1 LRTLRLNA
9 HCVDALQCVSTFK
22 HTNRPLRLKTF
33 FPTFTSPTI
42 HHSKMKILLLG
53 SGELGKEF
61 VIAAQR
67 IGQTIIAVDSYENA
81 PAMQVAH
88 GFEVI
93 NMLDGEALDRIV
105 AKHKPDFIVPE
116 IEAIRTE
123 RFYDYEKQGIT
134 VVPSAKAA
142 NFTMNRKA
150 IRDLAAKEL
159 GLRTAK
165 YQYATSAEELQKAVQ
180 EVGIPCVVKPLMSS
194 SGKGQS
200 TIKSES
206 DIEKAWQYAVAGSR
220 GDVIEVIVEAFVD
233 FHSEITLLTITQ
245 NNNPTLFCSP
255 IGHRQERGDYQES
268 WQPALVSEKDLY
280 EAQDMAEKITEALGG
295 AGLFGVE
302 FFLTNEGVYFSE
314 LSPRPHDTGMVTL
327 AGTQNFNEFELHLR
341 AILSLPIFEITLEKA
356 GASAVILAS
365 EDSTNPTFTGIEKVA
380 ALPKTDFR
388 IFGKP
393 TSRPYRRMGV
403 VLSHDSLLTPINE
416 VTERAKETAK
426 LITVNS

>member
-1 LRTLRLNA
+1 MFF
-9 HCVDALQCVSTFK
+9 ALPIAIGIANFAV
-22 HTNRPLRLKTF
+22 KTF
-33 FPTFTSPTI
+33 FPTFTTQTLQ
-42 HHSKMKILLLG
+42 HSKMKILLLG

-105 AKHKPDFIVPE
+105 AKHQPDFIVPE

-165 YQYATSAEELQKAVQ
+165 YEYATSAEELQKAVL
-180 EVGIPCVVKPLMSS
+180 EIGIPCVVKPLMSS

-200 TIKSES
+200 TIKTES

-245 NNNPTLFCSP
+245 NDNPTLFCAP

-302 FFLTNEGVYFSE
+302 FFLTKEGVYFSE

-365 EDSTNPTFTGIEKVA
+365 EDSTNPTFSGIEKVA
-380 ALPKTDFR
+380 TLPKTDFR

-403 VLSHDSLLTPINE
+403 VLSHDSLATPINE
-416 VTERAKETAK
+416 ITERAKETAK
-426 LITVNS
+426 LITVN

>member
-1 LRTLRLNA
+1 M
-9 HCVDALQCVSTFK
+9 S
-22 HTNRPLRLKTF
+22 
-33 FPTFTSPTI
+33 
-42 HHSKMKILLLG
+42 KILLLG

-93 NMLDGEALDRIV
+93 NMLDGAELDRIV
-105 AKHKPDFIVPE
+105 AKHQPDFIVPE

-159 GLRTAK
+159 GLRTAN
-165 YQYATSAEELQKAVQ
+165 YRYATSVEELRNAVA
-180 EVGIPCVVKPLMSS
+180 EVGMPCVVKPLMSS

-200 TIKSES
+200 TIKTEA
-206 DIEKAWQYAVAGSR
+206 DIPKAWQYAEEGSR
-220 GDVIEVIVEAFVD
+220 GDIIEVIVEAFVN
-233 FHSEITLLTITQ
+233 FHSEITLLTVTQ
-245 NNNPTLFCSP
+245 NNNPTLFCAP

-268 WQPALVSEKDLY
+268 WQPAKVADKDLF

-341 AILSLPIFEITLEKA
+341 AVLSLPIFEITLEKA
-356 GASAVILAS
+356 GASAVILADGNS
-365 EDSTNPTFTGIEKVA
+365 NHPTFSGISEVA
-380 ALPKTDFR
+380 SLPKTDFR

-403 VLSHDSLLTPINE
+403 VLTNDSLETPIEE
-416 VTERAKETAK
+416 VTERAKQTAI
-426 LITVNS
+426 LITVNLL

>member
-1 LRTLRLNA
+1 
-9 HCVDALQCVSTFK
+9 
-22 HTNRPLRLKTF
+22 
-33 FPTFTSPTI
+33 
-42 HHSKMKILLLG
+42 MKILLLG

-88 GFEVI
+88 SFEVI

-200 TIKSES
+200 TIKTES

-245 NNNPTLFCSP
+245 NNNPTLFCAP

-302 FFLTNEGVYFSE
+302 FFLTKEGVYFSE

-365 EDSTNPTFTGIEKVA
+365 EDSTNPTFNGIEKVA
-380 ALPKTDFR
+380 ALSKTDFR

-403 VLSHDSLLTPINE
+403 VLSHDSLATPIIE
-416 VTERAKETAK
+416 VIERAKETAK

>member
-1 LRTLRLNA
+1 M
-9 HCVDALQCVSTFK
+9 S
-22 HTNRPLRLKTF
+22 
-33 FPTFTSPTI
+33 
-42 HHSKMKILLLG
+42 KILLLG

-67 IGQTIIAVDSYENA
+67 IGQIVIAVDSYKNA

-88 GFEVI
+88 DFEVI
-93 NMLDGEALDRIV
+93 NMLDGAELDRIV
-105 AKHKPDFIVPE
+105 FKHQPDFIVPE

-123 RFYDYEKQGIT
+123 RFYEYEKQGIT

-142 NFTMNRKA
+142 NYTINRKA

-159 GLRTAK
+159 GLRTAN
-165 YQYATSAEELQKAVQ
+165 YRYATSAAALQKAVS

-200 TIKSES
+200 TIKTEA
-206 DIEKAWQYAVAGSR
+206 DILKAWQYAEEGSR
-220 GDVIEVIVEAFVD
+220 GDIIEVIVEAFVD

-245 NNNPTLFCSP
+245 NNHPTLFCAP

-268 WQPALVSEKDLY
+268 WQPAKVSDKDLQ
-280 EAQDMAEKITEALGG
+280 EAQDMARKVTEALGG

-302 FFLTNEGVYFSE
+302 FFLTDEGVYFSE

-341 AILSLPIFEITLEKA
+341 AVLSLPIFEITLEKA
-356 GASAVILAS
+356 GASAVILA
-365 EDSTNPTFTGIEKVA
+365 DGNSTNPTYSGIPDIAV
-380 ALPKTDFR
+380 LPKTDFR

-393 TSRPYRRMGV
+393 SARPNRRMGV
-403 VLSHDSLLTPINE
+403 VLTNDSLDTPIEN
-416 VTERAKETAK
+416 VVERAKSTAK
-426 LITVNS
+426 LITVNL

>member
-1 LRTLRLNA
+1 M
-9 HCVDALQCVSTFK
+9 QK
-22 HTNRPLRLKTF
+22 
-33 FPTFTSPTI
+33 
-42 HHSKMKILLLG
+42 KILLLG

-67 IGQTIIAVDSYENA
+67 IGQTVIAVDSYEGA
-81 PAMQVAH
+81 PAMQVAD

-93 NMLDGEALDRIV
+93 NMLDGDALDAIV
-105 AKHKPDFIVPE
+105 AKHNPDFIVPE

-123 RFYDYEKQGIT
+123 RFYDYEKQGIN

-150 IRDLAAKEL
+150 IRDLAAKDL
-159 GLRTAK
+159 GLRTAN
-165 YQYATSAEELQKAVQ
+165 YRYATSGEELAKAVA
-180 EVGIPCVVKPLMSS
+180 EVGMPCVVKPLMSS

-200 TIKSES
+200 TIKTEE
-206 DIEKAWQYAVAGSR
+206 DIEKAWKYAVEGSR
-220 GDVIEVIVEAFVD
+220 GDVVEVIVEAFVN
-233 FHSEITLLTITQ
+233 FNSEITLLTVTQ

-268 WQPALVSEKDLY
+268 WQPANVTDAAIA
-280 EAQDMAEKITEALGG
+280 EAQDMARKVTEALGG
-295 AGLFGVE
+295 AGIFGVE
-302 FFLTNEGVYFSE
+302 FFLTDEGVYFSE

-341 AILSLPIFEITLEKA
+341 AILSLPIAEITLEKA
-356 GASAVILAS
+356 AASAVILAS
-365 EDSTNPTFTGIEKVA
+365 ADSNNPTFTGLEAIA

-388 IFGKP
+388 LFGKP

-403 VLSHDSLLTPINE
+403 ALVSDTVDTSVEGIIE
-416 VTERAKETAK
+416 KAKAAAALVK
-426 LITVNS
+426 VHA